1 MVYHPYFCPKSLD
14 SMFNTVLLFGN
25 AYQKAAIDNIAHL
38 IDVMLTRCEHVAV
51 EDGFY
56 RYLCRQ
62 AKDRPMPSVETFDC
76 ASDLKADLAVSLG
89 GDGTLLGTVMW
100 VADKGI
106 PVLGINTGHLGYLT
120 ACNMAEAAQ
129 TFDEVMMGVFQME
142 RRTMLTVECDGVNI
156 EHPFALNDI
165 AILRHDTSSMIE
177 METTLQ
183 GLPLTTYKADGLV
196 VCTPTGSTAYN
207 LSAGGPILE
216 PTTRCLV
223 ISPLTPHSLTMRP
236 LVVPDESV
244 LTIVTRSRS
253 DYYQVSVDGEE
264 FTCPVGSQV
273 TIRRAHYDALVI
285 QRSDH
290 NFANT
295 LRHKLHWGS

>member
-1 MVYHPYFCPKSLD
+1 
-14 SMFNTVLLFGN
+14 MFRKVALFGN
-25 AYQKAAIDNIAHL
+25 MFQKADTDDIASL
-38 IDVMLTRCEHVAV
+38 IEVMLTRCDKV
-51 EDGFY
+51 
-56 RYLCRQ
+56 
-62 AKDRPMPSVETFDC
+62 SVESEFYHYLTQNGSKRTMPTVATFECSGEID
-76 ASDLKADLAVSLG
+76 ADLAVSLG

-106 PVLGINTGHLGYLT
+106 PVLGVNTGHLGYLT
-120 ACNMAEAAQ
+120 ACTMSEAEQ
-129 TFDEVMMGVFQME
+129 TFDELMSGNFLME
-142 RRTMLTVECDGVNI
+142 RRTMLTVACEGVDI
-156 EHPFALNDI
+156 EHPVALNDI

-216 PTTRCLV
+216 PTTRCLA

-236 LVVPDESV
+236 LVVPDESE
-244 LTIVTRSRS
+244 LTIITQSRS
-253 DYYQVSVDGEE
+253 QYYQVSVDGEE
-264 FTCPVGSQV
+264 FTCPAGSKV
-273 TIRRAHYDALVI
+273 TIRRAPYDALVL
-285 QRSDH
+285 QRSGH

-295 LRHKLHWGS
+295 LRRKLHWGS